1 MKKLIALFCT
11 VMVLITVGI
20 VDFSAVMCPDIMG
33 DVDRDQSV
41 DVTDATAV
49 QKHIADIEELTGACR
64 YLADVDDDLRETI
77 KDATAIQKYVAGLD
91 GYYSVGEYFWQE
103 SDVEFY
109 CSHLSGRAWVGEE
122 VTFSTNGLGRYY
134 RKEAYANSL
143 YVNGELVAEGESNE
157 LTHIFTEPG
166 IYDVKIEGYTSYDVE
181 VGGVG
186 YRYTWDYFEVT
197 APSTQD
203 EVVIKNLECPKN
215 PDSNMFYIPEGPFDF
230 SVTAQGGSGQYEY
243 LFMFDDVEL
252 CSYQI
257 NDTITINLADYTDLE
272 DVRFYYGEHTVTVC
286 VRDVLDNENTDIYEY
301 NIYVQNYREPA

>member
-1 MKKLIALFCT
+1 MIKLIALLC
-11 VMVLITVGI
+11 VLAVLLS
-20 VDFSAVMCPDIMG
+20 VSVVSFSAVMSPDVMG
-33 DVDRDQSV
+33 SLFDERISV
-41 DVTDATAV
+41 RDATAI
-49 QKHIADIEELTGACR
+49 QKHIADIEPLNGLQR
-64 YLADVDDDLRETI
+64 YLADVDNDIRITV

-103 SDVEFY
+103 SGERFY

-122 VTFSTNGLGRYY
+122 VTFSTNGEGRFYL
-134 RKEAYANSL
+134 KEAYVNSL
-143 YVNGELVAEGESNE
+143 YVNGELVAEGETNS
-157 LTHIFTEPG
+157 LSYIFSQPG
-166 IYDVKIEGYTSYDVE
+166 VYEVVMRGRTSYDE
-181 VGGVG
+181 TYG
-186 YRYTWDYFEVT
+186 YSYKWSNFEVT
-197 APSTQD
+197 MPASED
-203 EVVIKNLECPKN
+203 EVVIKNLECPQN

-257 NDTITINLADYTDLE
+257 NDTITINLADYTDSE
-272 DVRFYYGEHTVTVC
+272 DVRLYYGEHTVTVC